1 MRFLAIMT
9 TALMLAQPVL
19 ADQPSTL
26 TVSGTGHVTRAPDMA
41 TLMVGVTTQG
51 DTASEALGANSDQ
64 LAAVMARLKEAGIA
78 ENDIQTSGLSLNP
91 RYESSSS
98 GDAPVIHGYEAAN
111 TVSVTVHDLDALGG
125 VLDQV
130 VADGANTL
138 GGLSFGL
145 EDDTE
150 AMDAARRT
158 AVADAQRKAALYAEA
173 AGVKLGRILSIT
185 EAGSAMPQPMMAMG
199 GAMFAR
205 EASVPIAQGA
215 LDLES
220 SVSVSWELLQ

>member
-1 MRFLAIMT
+1 M
-9 TALMLAQPVL
+9 
-19 ADQPSTL
+19 
-26 TVSGTGHVTRAPDMA
+26 
-41 TLMVGVTTQG
+41 
-51 DTASEALGANSDQ
+51 
-64 LAAVMARLKEAGIA
+64 
-78 ENDIQTSGLSLNP
+78 
-91 RYESSSS
+91 
-98 GDAPVIHGYEAAN
+98 
-111 TVSVTVHDLDALGG
+111 
-125 VLDQV
+125 